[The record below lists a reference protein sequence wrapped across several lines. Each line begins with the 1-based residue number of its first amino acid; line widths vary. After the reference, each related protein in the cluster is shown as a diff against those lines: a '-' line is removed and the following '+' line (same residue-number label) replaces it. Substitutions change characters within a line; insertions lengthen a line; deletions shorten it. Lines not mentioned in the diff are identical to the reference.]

1 MASPSSETPS
11 ASPRSSWLRCFWRL
25 NEEPAEVG
33 EAALLHSSR
42 GPARRVRYQSNF
54 DLFPGAR
61 GQLARDTLFLEL
73 PAPEEEIPRGAQCRG
88 AWTGAAYVVV
98 GLPLLPAV
106 PGAAPDIYMLGHPA
120 SFLTVLL
127 QGGVGGL
134 QVLVGACLGGALGG
148 RRTPV
153 PGALVVNVGDLLQP
167 PARVQTTGSRA
178 WSTGWW
184 PVATSPTVSLC
195 WSRRPAFSGRP
206 APPRPPGNPV
216 VLDECILPICHDKGY
231 PLDQR

>member
-1 MASPSSETPS
+1 MLLAVQRGACGGRRSGPTTQQQGPGEARQGTRAISTSFQAPAASWRAT
-11 ASPRSSWLRCFWRL
+11 RSSWSCRRRRRRSR
-25 NEEPAEVG
+25 
-33 EAALLHSSR
+33 AARSA
-42 GPARRVRYQSNF
+42 GA
-54 DLFPGAR
+54 PGR
-61 GQLARDTLFLEL
+61 GQRTWWWGCHYY
-73 PAPEEEIPRGAQCRG
+73 PPCPEPH
-88 AWTGAAYVVV
+88 
-98 GLPLLPAV
+98 L
-106 PGAAPDIYMLGHPA
+106 IYMLGHPT